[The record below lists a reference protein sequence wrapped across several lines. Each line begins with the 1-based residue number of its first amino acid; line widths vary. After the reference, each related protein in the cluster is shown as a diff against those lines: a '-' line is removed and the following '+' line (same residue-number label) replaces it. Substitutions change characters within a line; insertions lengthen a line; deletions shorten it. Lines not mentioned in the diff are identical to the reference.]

1 MSTYIVTISSP
12 ESEKDFAE
20 FLKNH
25 NDIEATPNEAIEYD
39 PNIYDADGNF
49 QWISLAGPGLPVPD
63 EYMAWRIEQARNSP
77 SISKEEF
84 LSRLEQRRKE
94 LYTK

>member
-1 MSTYIVTISSP
+1 MSTYTVTISSP
-12 ESEKDFAE
+12 NTEKDFAA
-20 FLKNH
+20 FLSSH
-25 NDIEATPNEAIEYD
+25 SDIGAKPKDAIEYD
-39 PNIYDADGNF
+39 PTIYDAEGNF

-63 EYMAWRIEQARNSP
+63 EYMTWRIEQSRNSP

-94 LYTK
+94 FYTK